1 MRIRHLFVSAF
12 LSVFFATSALADKQ
26 SYCEVFGQDFAN
38 GKSPEVDLW
47 ESNFRNAFNDCMA
60 QYSADGV
67 VAAPAKKVAEEA
79 AAKVVVVPVRDSSRR
94 KRVPILAPGTS
105 AWINYCAGKY
115 ASFDAVTGTYKSRTG
130 QRKPCLVRGG

>member
-1 MRIRHLFVSAF
+1 MRIRHLFVCAF
-12 LSVFFATSALADKQ
+12 LSVFFAAPALADKQ

-67 VAAPAKKVAEEA
+67 VAAPAGKLAQKTAGKVM
-79 AAKVVVVPVRDSSRR
+79 VVPARDFSRK
-94 KRVPILAPGTS
+94 KRVPILAQGTS
-105 AWINYCAGKY
+105 AWINYCAEKY
-115 ASFDAVTGTYKSRTG
+115 ASFDAVTGTYRSRTG
-130 QRKPCLVRGG
+130 QRKPCLVPGG